1 MALIGQQTLNH
12 QLSLFNDLISPE
24 SVAVIGASPDRT
36 KIGNAV
42 LENLVNQGFK
52 GKIYPVNPSYE
63 EILKIKCYPDILS
76 VPGKVDLAVIALPA
90 KIAPTVL
97 EQCVK
102 KEVSF
107 VIIVAGGFSE
117 LGDEGRKLELSLKD
131 KLKGTKT
138 RLIGPNTVGV
148 LFPHSNVN
156 TALTPGD
163 RIWFPKE
170 GHIGFISQSGA
181 LGLLVMDAI
190 SGNGTGISG
199 FVNIGNRADVDE
211 EDLMEMF
218 LDHEETK
225 SIVAYLES
233 IANGERFFKTL
244 RRVNMEKPVVIL
256 KTGRTRESS
265 AAASFHTGAMAS
277 DDRVMNGVLRQMGV
291 VRAYN
296 EVELIDFGK
305 AFAYALPLQ
314 GKRIAVLTTAGG
326 VGVLTTDL
334 LTEENE
340 RPSLAMA
347 KFSDEEIAEL
357 KKHALP
363 IASLNNPIDLT
374 ADGSTEAYAAIL
386 EILSGSDNVDG
397 IIAYSLPQTP
407 KIDSS
412 VVQHIITASKKK
424 TTIVG
429 IIGNRLTQDL
439 MLEFE
444 KNLIP
449 AYPSIER
456 TVASMKALYLRNTY
470 MRRIVHEQ

>member
-1 MALIGQQTLNH
+1 MNLFQNLLN
-12 QLSLFNDLISPE
+12 PE
-24 SVAVIGASPDRT
+24 AVAVIGASPDRT
-36 KIGNAV
+36 KIGHAV
-42 LENLVNQGFK
+42 LENLMNQGFQ
-52 GKIYPVNPSYE
+52 GKIYPINPSNE
-63 EILKIKCYPDILS
+63 EILGRKCYPDINS

-117 LGDEGRKLELSLKD
+117 LGEEGRKLEASLKE

-148 LFPHSNVN
+148 LFPHSKVN

-163 RIWFPKE
+163 RIWFPGE
-170 GHIGFISQSGA
+170 GQIGFVSQSGA

-190 SGNGTGISG
+190 AGSGTGISG

-218 LDHEETK
+218 LDHRETK

-233 IANGERFFKTL
+233 ISNGDRFFKTIG
-244 RRVNMEKPVVIL
+244 RVNREKPVVIL

-305 AFAYALPLQ
+305 AFAYAQPLQ

-334 LTEENE
+334 LTEVNE
-340 RPSLAMA
+340 RPALSMA
-347 KFSDEEIAEL
+347 KFSEEEIAEL
-357 KKHALP
+357 KKYALP

-374 ADGSTEAYAAIL
+374 ADGSTHTYSAIL
-386 EILSGSDNVDG
+386 DILSSSENVDG
-397 IIAYSLPQTP
+397 IIAYALPQTP
-407 KIDSS
+407 KIDLS
-412 VVQHIITASKKK
+412 VIDPIISASKKK
-424 TTIVG
+424 TTLVG
-429 IIGNRLTQDL
+429 VIGNRLTQDL
-439 MLEFE
+439 MLELE
-444 KNLIP
+444 KKHVP

-456 TVASMKALYLRNTY
+456 TVESMKALYMRNMY
-470 MRRIVHEQ
+470 MGRLDNDQ